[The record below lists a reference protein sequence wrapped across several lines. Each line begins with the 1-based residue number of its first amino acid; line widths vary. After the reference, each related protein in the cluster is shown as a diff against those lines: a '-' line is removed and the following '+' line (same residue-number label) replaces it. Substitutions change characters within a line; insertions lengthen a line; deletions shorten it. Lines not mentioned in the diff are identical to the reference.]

1 MTVSAMGGFAR
12 MHLVDAEERFK
23 LEMQERI
30 TDRCV
35 EGAIYRTRMKGWRK
49 LAKWEN
55 HISPSHINS
64 AIRSLPSWYLERVV
78 GIQTDSSAAA
88 ERGKAAEH
96 GICLY
101 ITGAVK
107 DLDDAVRMA
116 QKRFSKFILDTK
128 GLNAFAREY
137 EYLDAMIRAGVDT
150 LAYLGRPDLKMVE
163 GEFVQPLVS
172 ARLAEVAPDC
182 IGYIDALY
190 RDKKKIVDIKTS
202 AKAVRQLKSEW
213 RRQGAFY
220 ANACPDYEMWF
231 CVITPKG
238 AEMIQQ
244 TPDELESGLAELT
257 RAAQQIQNLLLTYE
271 DPIDLRKI
279 IIPDFS
285 SFTLN
290 DPKLQDAARDTW
302 G

>member
-1 MTVSAMGGFAR
+1 MSVMGGFSR

-23 LEMQERI
+23 LEMQEHI

-35 EGAIYRTRMKGWRK
+35 EGAIYRTRMKGWQK
-49 LAKWEN
+49 LAKWED

-78 GIQTDSSAAA
+78 GVQTDSSDEM

-101 ITGAVK
+101 LTGAVK

-116 QKRFSKFILDTK
+116 QNRFSKFILDTK
-128 GLNAFAREY
+128 RLNIFARER
-137 EYLDAMIRAGVDT
+137 EYLDAMIRAGVDA
-150 LAYLGRPDLKMVE
+150 LAPLGRLDLKMVD

-182 IGYIDALY
+182 IGKLDAIY
-190 RDKKKIVDIKTS
+190 REKNKIVDIKTS
-202 AKAVRQLKSEW
+202 AKAVRGLKSEW

-220 ANACPDYEMWF
+220 AHACPEHEMWF

-257 RAAQQIQNLLLTYE
+257 RAAQQIQNLLNIYE
-271 DPIDLRKI
+271 DPIDLAKI

>member
-1 MTVSAMGGFAR
+1 MSATGGVAR
-12 MHLVDAEERFK
+12 MHLIDAEERFK

-30 TDRCV
+30 TDKCV
-35 EGAIYRTRMKGWRK
+35 EGAIYRSRMKGWQK
-49 LAKWEN
+49 LAKWED

-64 AIRSLPSWYLERVV
+64 AIRSLPAWYLERVV
-78 GIQTDSSAAA
+78 GVKTDSSAAA

-116 QKRFSKFILDTK
+116 QKRFSTFILDTR

-150 LAYLGRPDLKMVE
+150 LAYLGRPDLKMVG
-163 GEFVQPLVS
+163 GEFLQPEIS
-172 ARLAEVAPDC
+172 AYLDEVAPRC
-182 IGYIDALY
+182 IGKLDAPY
-190 RDKKKIVDIKTS
+190 WKKKIIVDIKTS
-202 AKAVRQLKSEW
+202 AKAVRGLKSEW

-220 ANACPDYEMWF
+220 AHACPEHEMWF

-257 RAAQQIQNLLLTYE
+257 RAAQQIQNLLNTYD
-271 DPIDLRKI
+271 DPIDLAKI

-290 DPKLQDAARDTW
+290 DPKLQDAARETW